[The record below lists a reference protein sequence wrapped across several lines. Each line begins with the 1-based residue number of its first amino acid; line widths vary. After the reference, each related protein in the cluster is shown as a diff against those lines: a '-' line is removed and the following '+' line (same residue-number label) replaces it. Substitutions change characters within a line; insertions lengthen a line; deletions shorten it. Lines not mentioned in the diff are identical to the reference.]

1 MVSKIEVLG
10 TGCAKCKR
18 LEKNVREAV
27 KELGLDIEV
36 VKIDD
41 FEEIVR
47 RGLMMTPGL
56 IIEGQTIAEG
66 RVPGVDEIKVMISRM
81 GCPVP

>member
-1 MVSKIEVLG
+1 MVRKIEVLG
-10 TGCAKCKR
+10 TGCTKCKL
-18 LEKNVREAV
+18 LESAVLQAV

-41 FEEIVR
+41 FEQIIR

-56 IIEGQTIAEG
+56 IIDGEIAAAG
-66 RVPGVDEIKVMISRM
+66 RVPSVQEIKSMISR
-81 GCPVP
+81 V

>member
-18 LEKNVREAV
+18 LEKNVLQAV
-27 KELGLDIEV
+27 KELDLDIKV
-36 VKIDD
+36 VKIEDLD
-41 FEEIVR
+41 EIIK

-56 IIEGQTIAEG
+56 IIDGQTVAVG
-66 RVPGVDEIKVMISRM
+66 RVPGVDEIKSMIS
-81 GCPVP
+81 GK

>member
-1 MVSKIEVLG
+1 MTKIEVLG

-27 KELGLDIEV
+27 KETGLDIEV

-41 FEEIVR
+41 LEEILKR
-47 RGLMMTPGL
+47 DIMMTPGL
-56 IIEGQTIAEG
+56 AIDGEMVAVG
-66 RVPGVDEIKVMISRM
+66 RVPSVQEIKGMILNR
-81 GCPVP
+81 